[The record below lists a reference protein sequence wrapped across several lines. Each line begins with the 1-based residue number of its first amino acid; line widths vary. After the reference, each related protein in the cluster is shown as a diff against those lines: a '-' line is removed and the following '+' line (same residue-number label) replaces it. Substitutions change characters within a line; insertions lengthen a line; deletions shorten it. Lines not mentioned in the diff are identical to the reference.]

1 MSNKGLPFLGEFKLG
16 AILPMAIFR
25 APRGV
30 QDILPQS
37 APVWVQLQST
47 ARAICERYGFAF
59 IETPIFEEAAL
70 FVRGVGAETDIVQKE
85 MYTFED
91 RGGVQLT
98 LRPEFTAGIM
108 RAYIEHGMHT
118 WPQPVKLYSLGPA
131 FRYERPQAGRFRQFH
146 QFNIEAIGEPD
157 PLIDAEVILLM
168 WRYLQELGLNR
179 LNLQLNSIGCPACR
193 PPYVEA
199 LKSYYSGLRRSLCS
213 DCQERLHRNPLRL
226 LDCKAASCQAL
237 LQEAPRS
244 VDFLCPSCAG
254 HFQELRLLL
263 EAAELPYELNPRLV
277 RGLDYYTK
285 TVFEIWAEG
294 IGAQNAV
301 CGGGRYDGLAE
312 ALGFRSTPGVG
323 AAAGLERL
331 LMLLQGHGQAERPS
345 AALAVFIPLAGP
357 ARPLSLKLAEELRLA
372 GLPAQC
378 TYGDRSLK
386 AQLKSADRLGAQYAI
401 ILGEDELAHGQAT
414 VRCLGRSEQV
424 QVPLARLVDWLKE
437 QAAVPAGER
446 AVQ

>member
-1 MSNKGLPFLGEFKLG
+1 
-16 AILPMAIFR
+16 MATFR

-37 APVWVQLQST
+37 APVWVRLQST

-59 IETPIFEEAAL
+59 IETPTFEEAAL

-146 QFNIEAIGEPD
+146 QFNVEAIGEQD
-157 PLIDAEVILLM
+157 PLVDAEVILLM
-168 WRYLQELGLNR
+168 WRYLQELGFDR
-179 LNLQLNSIGCPACR
+179 LSLQLNSIGCPACR

-199 LKSYYSGLRRSLCS
+199 LKSYYSGLRTSLCP

-226 LDCKAASCQAL
+226 LDCKAAACRAL

-244 VDFLCPSCAG
+244 VDFLCPSCAS

-312 ALGFRSTPGVG
+312 ALGFRPTPGVG

-331 LMLLQGHGQAERPS
+331 LMLLQCHEQAERPS
-345 AALAVFIPLAGP
+345 APLAVFIPLAGP

-378 TYGDRSLK
+378 TYGNRSLK

-401 ILGEDELAHGQAT
+401 ILGEDELAHGRAT

-424 QVPLARLVDWLKE
+424 QVPLAQLVDWLQE